1 MEIIAENPED
11 IPRAYS
17 LYYSRMA
24 ETFSHLI
31 KPSHPRVI
39 LEAGCG
45 RGQLTLPLLKN
56 LPAKTKLIGVDSSR
70 GPYAGWLEEL
80 QVRVDQLGLADRVQL
95 VQADVREMSLIR
107 SETIDAIISNELL
120 CDLPRESQLKE
131 ALSEFRRV
139 LRPGGLMVHG
149 EWSSFPENKEQ
160 SLMIKHWPSWN
171 PDQLF
176 RIVTKAGYHSFLT
189 TYFDQ
194 IIVFHHKA
202 AVEELRSWGASAS
215 MIKRNDRILR
225 RRGIQLPFEHIV
237 RCRK

>member
-1 MEIIAENPED
+1 MEINAKNPED

-24 ETFSHLI
+24 ETFNQLI
-31 KPSHPRVI
+31 KLNRPRVI

-56 LPAKTKLIGVDSSR
+56 LPAKTKLIGVDSSK

-80 QVRVDQLGLADRVQL
+80 QLRVTQLGFADRVQL
-95 VQADVREMSLIR
+95 VQADVRKISRIR
-107 SETIDAIISNELL
+107 SETIDAIISNELI
-120 CDLPRESQLKE
+120 CDLPQESQLKE
-131 ALSEFRRV
+131 ALSEFHRV
-139 LRPGGLMVHG
+139 LRPGGPMVHG
-149 EWSSFPENKEQ
+149 EWSSFPENRAQ

-176 RIVTKAGYHSFLT
+176 RIMTKAGYQDFST
-189 TYFDQ
+189 IYFDET
-194 IIVFHHKA
+194 ILFEYRA

>member
-1 MEIIAENPED
+1 MQINAKNPED

-17 LYYSRMA
+17 LYYSQMA
-24 ETFSHLI
+24 KTFSHLI
-31 KPSHPRVI
+31 KLNHPTVV

-56 LPAKTKLIGVDSSR
+56 LPEKTKLTGVDSSR
-70 GPYAGWLEEL
+70 GPYTGWLEEL
-80 QVRVDQLGLADRVQL
+80 QVRVGQLGLADRVQL
-95 VQADVREMSLIR
+95 VQADVRKMSRIR
-107 SETIDAIISNELL
+107 SETIDIIISNELL
-120 CDLPRESQLKE
+120 CDLPQESQLKK

-149 EWSSFPENKEQ
+149 EWSSFPENKAQ

-176 RIVTKAGYHSFLT
+176 RIMTKAGFRNFLT

-194 IIVFHHKA
+194 TIAFDYRA
-202 AVEELRSWGASAS
+202 AVEELRGWGASAS

>member
-1 MEIIAENPED
+1 
-11 IPRAYS
+11 
-17 LYYSRMA
+17 
-24 ETFSHLI
+24 
-31 KPSHPRVI
+31 
-39 LEAGCG
+39 
-45 RGQLTLPLLKN
+45 
-56 LPAKTKLIGVDSSR
+56 
-70 GPYAGWLEEL
+70 
-80 QVRVDQLGLADRVQL
+80 
-95 VQADVREMSLIR
+95 
-107 SETIDAIISNELL
+107 
-120 CDLPRESQLKE
+120 
-131 ALSEFRRV
+131 
-139 LRPGGLMVHG
+139 
-149 EWSSFPENKEQ
+149 
-160 SLMIKHWPSWN
+160 MIKHWPSWN